1 MADLVEGPRGKKK
14 TKQNKTKTKNQESQK
29 DEKPAGQA
37 QKTTPPFSSRFGPAT
52 EDFLGLE
59 VIRISQF

>member
-1 MADLVEGPRGKKK
+1 MEGPRGKKK
-14 TKQNKTKTKNQESQK
+14 KKKKAKNRRRMKSRRGK
-29 DEKPAGQA
+29 LK
-37 QKTTPPFSSRFGPAT
+37 KTTPPLSSRFGPAT

>member
-1 MADLVEGPRGKKK
+1 MEGPGGKKK
-14 TKQNKTKTKNQESQK
+14 KKKKKNQESQK

-37 QKTTPPFSSRFGPAT
+37 QKTTPPLRSRFAPAT

>member
-14 TKQNKTKTKNQESQK
+14 KKKKKNQESQK

-37 QKTTPPFSSRFGPAT
+37 QKNPHLPLAQGLDPPQKIF
-52 EDFLGLE
+52 
-59 VIRISQF
+59 

>member
-1 MADLVEGPRGKKK
+1 MADLVEGPGGKKK
-14 TKQNKTKTKNQESQK
+14 IIKKKKINQESQK

-37 QKTTPPFSSRFGPAT
+37 QKTTPPLSTRFEPTT

>member
-1 MADLVEGPRGKKK
+1 MADLVEGPGGKKK
-14 TKQNKTKTKNQESQK
+14 NNKKKINQESQK
-29 DEKPAGQA
+29 DEKPVGQA
-37 QKTTPPFSSRFGPAT
+37 QKTTPPLRSRFGPAT

>member
-14 TKQNKTKTKNQESQK
+14 KKKKQESQK

-37 QKTTPPFSSRFGPAT
+37 QKNHTSP
-52 EDFLGLE
+52 
-59 VIRISQF
+59 